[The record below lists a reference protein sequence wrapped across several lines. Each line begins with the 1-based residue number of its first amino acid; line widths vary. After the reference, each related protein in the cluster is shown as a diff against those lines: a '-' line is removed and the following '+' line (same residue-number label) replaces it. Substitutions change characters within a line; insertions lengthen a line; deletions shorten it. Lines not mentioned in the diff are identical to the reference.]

1 MTRLLIVDDEQIE
14 RDGLQAILRKGFPEL
29 DIAQAKNGKIAVE
42 MAAELQPD
50 LILMD
55 IKMPGMNGLEAI
67 EIIAEAQPGV
77 KFVMVTAYD
86 TFDYARSAIKLGVKD
101 YLLKPSKASEI
112 VATVGKVLSQ
122 IEEER
127 RSAETSKRQEAA
139 LRKVLPVIEADI
151 VTQLLFDHVHEVH
164 LDELVGLLGERAGGE
179 PFAMSVLLPAG
190 AEGLYAA
197 IREKARQAGG
207 GWVGAM
213 YGRHIPVIAFREPA
227 RSYRSQALA
236 LARDLLSVADAG
248 MRGVASSGADL
259 SDSGLTGAL
268 AAASLPGSGSS
279 FVGIGGV
286 CDSLDQIRQS
296 YQEALIASSDPT
308 LPVKYRFYAD
318 TPALGMARE
327 GLSAKQWERQFFD
340 RIRLGQWEQIEADV
354 QELLRRSESEGADL
368 LLGQQRALELLWLAS
383 RVLLEMGVET
393 ESPLFSVQ
401 AREYRQLRAETALL
415 LARMRQAFET
425 HQERVKPDA
434 IQQIKQYVYEHSHED
449 ISLEAIGK
457 RVGLSPFYISKLFK
471 EQLGVNYIDF
481 LTECRIDKAKKL
493 MGDPERSLKE
503 ITFEVGYHDP
513 NYFSKVFKKMCDVSP
528 TEYRKTLLGKRG
540 S

>member
-14 RDGLQAILRKGFPEL
+14 REGLQAILQKGYPEL
-29 DIAQAKNGKIAVE
+29 DIAQAKNGKVAVE
-42 MAAELQPD
+42 MAAELRPD

-55 IKMPGMNGLEAI
+55 IKMPGMNGIEAI
-67 EIIAEAQPGV
+67 ERIAELLPDA

-86 TFDYARSAIKLGVKD
+86 TFDYARQAIKLGVKD

-112 VATVGKVLSQ
+112 VATVGKVLEQ
-122 IEEER
+122 IEEAR
-127 RSAETSKRQEAA
+127 RSAEASKRQEDA

-164 LDELVGLLGERAGGE
+164 LDELLGWLGASAGSE
-179 PFAMSVLLPAG
+179 PFAMTVLLPQG
-190 AEGLYAA
+190 AESLYAA

-213 YGRHIPVIAFREPA
+213 YGRHIPVIAFRDPA

-236 LARDLLSVADAG
+236 VARDLLSVADAG
-248 MRGVASSGADL
+248 PHGVG
-259 SDSGLTGAL
+259 GW
-268 AAASLPGSGSS
+268 

-286 CDSLDQIRQS
+286 CASLDQIRQS

-308 LPVKYRFYAD
+308 VPVKYRFYAD

-340 RIRLGQWEQIEADV
+340 RVRLGQWAQIETDV
-354 QELLRRSESEGADL
+354 QEMLGRCESEGTDL

-393 ESPLFSVQ
+393 ETPLFAYQ
-401 AREYRQLRAETALL
+401 ARDYRQLRAESALL
-415 LARMRQAFET
+415 LGRMRQAFEA
-425 HQERVKPDA
+425 HQERIKPDA
-434 IQQIKQYVYEHSHED
+434 IQQIKQYIYEHSHED

-471 EQLGVNYIDF
+471 EQLGVNYIDY
-481 LTECRIDKAKKL
+481 LTECRIEKAKKL